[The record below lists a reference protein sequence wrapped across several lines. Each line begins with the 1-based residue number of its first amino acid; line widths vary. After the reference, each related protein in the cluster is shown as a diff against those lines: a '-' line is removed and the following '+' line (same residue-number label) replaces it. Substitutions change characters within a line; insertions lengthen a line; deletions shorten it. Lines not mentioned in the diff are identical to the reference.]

1 VAVAGLAGP
10 EALVL
15 APKVVAPE
23 DRTVMALEDHTVM
36 AWVLAKASEGR
47 MM

>member
-1 VAVAGLAGP
+1 MAVAELAAP

-23 DRTVMALEDHTVM
+23 DRTVMATEDRTVM

-47 MM
+47 RM